1 MMQNATRSS
10 STAESPGGFE
20 RYAISILKDLG
31 YRITT
36 PRVEVIRTL
45 ARTRKALNAYS
56 IHSDIIGSGGKI
68 DVVSVYRILATLQ
81 EAKLVYHLGAVDGY
95 YPRLSTSGD
104 VLITINETTGLI
116 NVIQIEEEIIASLR
130 RAAES
135 KGLNPLTLQIES
147 IVRATI

>member
-1 MMQNATRSS
+1 MLQSPSRSS
-10 STAESPGGFE
+10 SQVESPNGFE
-20 RYAISILKDLG
+20 RYAISVLKDLG

-45 ARTRKALNAYS
+45 ARTRKAMNAYS

-104 VLITINETTGLI
+104 VLITINETTGLVTI
-116 NVIQIEEEIIASLR
+116 IQIDEDAVQSIR
-130 RAAES
+130 RAAEAR
-135 KGLNPLTLQIES
+135 GLNPLTLQIES